1 MGKKT
6 KKVSMARRIEKIVN
20 FYKTQKDTSEHLARN
35 LLGNLLENE
44 DLKKL
49 IHSHKYRA
57 KGPKDLKDKLYRR
70 FEELKKKDKEF
81 DVDKDN
87 LFLKIEDLAGVRLLH
102 LHTNQMRQIHPLI
115 MNMLKEHNYKT
126 FKPIAYT
133 WDIEYEKFF
142 RDIGIN
148 TVKRDTLYTSV
159 HYIVEPNRRTKMRCE
174 LQVRTLME
182 EVWGEVSHTV
192 NYPHKTDSIA
202 CKEQLKSLAR
212 FTSGCTRL
220 VDSIFISLDDHTKK
234 KKKKKKVVKKRVGK
248 KK

>member
-1 MGKKT
+1 MGKKSINVGLS
-6 KKVSMARRIEKIVN
+6 KKIDDIVS
-20 FYKTQKDTSEHLARN
+20 FYKTQKDIFEHLAEN
-35 LLGNLLENE
+35 LLGNLLENG

-57 KGPKDLKDKLYRR
+57 KDPSHLKDKLYRR
-70 FEELKKKDKEF
+70 LKDLEKKHKKF

-102 LHTNQMRQIHPLI
+102 LHTNQMEQIHPLI
-115 MNMLKEHNYKT
+115 KDMLREHNYKSL
-126 FKPIAYT
+126 KPIAYT

-142 RDIGIN
+142 NKIGIS

-159 HYIVEPNRRTKMRCE
+159 HYIVEPNRKTKMRCE

-182 EVWGEVSHTV
+182 EVWGEVSHTI
-192 NYPHKTDSIA
+192 NYPHETNSIA

-220 VDSIFISLDDHTKK
+220 VDSIFKSDAEHKNK
-234 KKKKKKVVKKRVGK
+234 FPP
-248 KK
+248 